1 MGMLDD
7 ERSGSKKEKA
17 PRSVAEAKNRGNLRT
32 LARTES
38 KKLLYTK
45 KTLVKVRA

>member
-1 MGMLDD
+1 MGMLSEEKD
-7 ERSGSKKEKA
+7 KA
-17 PRSVAEAKNRGNLRT
+17 PRSVAKQKNRGNLRT

-38 KKLLYTK
+38 KKLPYTK